1 MTLSIVLLPTI
12 IGQTEE
18 AIKRVPLTLKEGSL
32 ALGATKLQ
40 TIFKIMLPNSISGIL
55 VGVLLGV
62 GRIVAESA
70 ALLLTAGTAAALA
83 GSVYKSAS
91 TLTVKAYAVAKE
103 TGNVKLASAIGLVA
117 IALIIIVNALAKL
130 VERFDKMKGRV

>member
-1 MTLSIVLLPTI
+1 MAIRCLPASLTLSIVLLPTV

-18 AIKRVPLTLKEGSL
+18 AITRVPGAFREGSL

-40 TIFKIMLPNSISGIL
+40 TIFKVILPNSISGIL

-70 ALLLTAGTAAALA
+70 ALLLTAGTVATMAD
-83 GSVYKSAS
+83 SVMKGAS

-103 TGNVKLASAIGLVA
+103 NRRREACKRYRNSGNSFNYSGQ
-117 IALIIIVNALAKL
+117 
-130 VERFDKMKGRV
+130 RVC